1 MNKKAKH
8 KKLIGNII
16 VAVGIIIVA
25 CTIYIFLCLN
35 SKINA
40 KEDITLQVKYN
51 TSINDIIG
59 DLNQQRLLT
68 PQFLYVYIAK
78 FYAWTTNSHI
88 LAGVHKFDKNLTNGG
103 LIEALFSGKN
113 LLVKRVTFPEGITI
127 NKFASILNKQMGI
140 DSTSLIQ
147 LCNSQTVIEELGI
160 NANSLEGYLMPATFD
175 FFVDITPETIIKTLV
190 NEQKRVWKRYENN
203 AKEINMNFH
212 TALTLASIIEAET
225 PIINERKTI
234 SGIYHNRLKKNMLLQ
249 ADPTVQYALGSRKKK
264 LLFSDLKI
272 DSPYNTYIHSGL
284 PPTPINSPSPSSIE
298 AAIKPEQ
305 NNFYY
310 FVAIGDGSNKH
321 NYSKTFQEHKQQ
333 IARYK
338 KNMNEQNK

>member
-1 MNKKAKH
+1 MKKRNINKKI
-8 KKLIGNII
+8 IGNII
-16 VAVGIIIVA
+16 IALGTIIIAVA
-25 CTIYIFLCLN
+25 IYIFFCLN
-35 SKINA
+35 SKIDA

-59 DLNQQRLLT
+59 DLNQQGLLT
-68 PQFLYVYIAK
+68 PQFLYAYIAK

-127 NKFASILNKQMGI
+127 NKFASILNKQMNI
-140 DSTSLIQ
+140 DSTYFVQ
-147 LCNSQTVIEELGI
+147 LCNDKTLIEKLGI

-190 NEQKRVWKRYENN
+190 NEQKRVWKRYENS
-203 AKEINMNFH
+203 AKNINMNFH

-225 PIINERKTI
+225 PVIAERKII

-249 ADPTVQYALGSRKKK
+249 ADPTVQYALGNRKKK

-272 DSPYNTYIHSGL
+272 DSPYNTYIHYGL

-298 AAIKPEQ
+298 AAVKPDS

-333 IARYK
+333 IVRYK
-338 KNMNEQNK
+338 NNMNNRNK